1 MNNNALISLVVTV
14 FNEEQNVAPLI
25 KAIRTELQGLD
36 YEVLFVDDGSK
47 DQTVN
52 QVKAHATPR
61 IKLVRLQRNYGQA
74 LAMAAGIQ
82 EAKGNYIVTMDGDLQ
97 NDPADISTLLDTL
110 IKGNYDLV
118 TGFRKERQ
126 DHFWFRKFPSRL
138 ANMLIRFLS
147 GVHIRD
153 YGCSL
158 KIFRAG
164 IAREMGLYGELHRFI
179 PILVHLQGGRIAE
192 IPVNHHAR
200 KFGVSKYGF
209 GRVFKVISDL
219 MLLLFFQKYSQKPMH
234 LFGML
239 GLMGILLGGAINGY
253 LLVQKILGYDIW
265 GRPLLILGTIL
276 LLGGIQL
283 VTFGFIME
291 MMMRTYYE
299 SQGKTPFRIREIY
312 TGRENEKMVAEYY

>member
-1 MNNNALISLVVTV
+1 MNSTPLISLIVTV
-14 FNEEQNVAPLI
+14 FNEEQNVTPLI
-25 KAIRTELQGLD
+25 KAIRTQLQGLD

-52 QVKAHATPR
+52 QIKLHATPR

-97 NDPADISTLLDTL
+97 NDPADIPTLLHTL
-110 IKGNYDLV
+110 VEGNYDLV

-126 DHFWFRKFPSRL
+126 DHFWLRKFPSRL

-147 GVHIRD
+147 GVYIRD

-158 KIFRAG
+158 KIFRAD

-239 GLMGILLGGAINGY
+239 GLTGIFLGGAINGY

-265 GRPLLILGTIL
+265 GRPLLILGTLL

-299 SQGKTPFRIREIY
+299 SQGKTPFRIKEIY
-312 TGRENEKMVAEYY
+312 TGRANEEMVAEYY

>member
-1 MNNNALISLVVTV
+1 MDNNALISLVITV

-25 KAIRTELQGLD
+25 ETIRTSLQGLN
-36 YEVLFVDDGSK
+36 YEALFVDDGSR

-52 QVKAHATPR
+52 QIKLNATPR
-61 IKLVRLQRNYGQA
+61 IKLVRLQRNYGQS

-82 EAKGNYIVTMDGDLQ
+82 EARGNYIVTMDGDLQ
-97 NDPADISTLLDTL
+97 NDPADIPRLLQTLVE
-110 IKGNYDLV
+110 GNYDLV

-126 DHFWFRKFPSRL
+126 DHFWLRKFPSRL

-147 GVHIRD
+147 GVYIRD

-158 KIFRAG
+158 KIFKADM
-164 IAREMGLYGELHRFI
+164 AKEMGLYGELHRFI

-209 GRVFKVISDL
+209 GRVYKVISDL
-219 MLLLFFQKYSQKPMH
+219 MLLLFFQKYRQKPMH

-239 GLMGILLGGAINGY
+239 GIDRKS
-253 LLVQKILGYDIW
+253 V
-265 GRPLLILGTIL
+265 
-276 LLGGIQL
+276 
-283 VTFGFIME
+283 V
-291 MMMRTYYE
+291 
-299 SQGKTPFRIREIY
+299 
-312 TGRENEKMVAEYY
+312 